1 MGEVDKMVV
10 EAKKELLA
18 AMQLQVEEEF
28 VVCKE
33 LECPVCLTEMLPPIR
48 IWQCSNGHAL
58 CQRCKRNPNIN
69 RKCPTCRQQ
78 IMGRATTI
86 EKIAASLHYR
96 RTGLSVGVWQEEEE
110 NIEEEVEE
118 EENSTSSN
126 LSLVLE
132 MLMPGRA
139 SQELDVG
146 RLLTNLS
153 RLSGRGQTT
162 RASELL

>member
-1 MGEVDKMVV
+1 MG
-10 EAKKELLA
+10 
-18 AMQLQVEEEF
+18 
-28 VVCKE
+28 
-33 LECPVCLTEMLPPIR
+33 
-48 IWQCSNGHAL
+48 
-58 CQRCKRNPNIN
+58 
-69 RKCPTCRQQ
+69 Q

-96 RTGLSVGVWQEEEE
+96 RTGLNVGSWQDEAGDEAEVEGSEEEE
-110 NIEEEVEE
+110 EESEEEDEE
-118 EENSTSSN
+118 TTTSN

-132 MLMPGRA
+132 MLSPGRVG
-139 SQELDVG
+139 SPEIEVG